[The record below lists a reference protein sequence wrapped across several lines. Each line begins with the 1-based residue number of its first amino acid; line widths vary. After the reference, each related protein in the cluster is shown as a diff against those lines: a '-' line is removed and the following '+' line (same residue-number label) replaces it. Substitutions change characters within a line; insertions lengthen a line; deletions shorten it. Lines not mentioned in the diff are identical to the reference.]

1 MAKIILPAKL
11 ENLGKLLD
19 FVRANAAKSGLV
31 KKDVTQ
37 VQVAAEEG
45 IINIIN
51 YAYPDSD
58 GEVSVICEDTS
69 DKFAIIIEDQGIPFD
84 PLSLPE
90 PDVDL
95 PIEDRTIGGLGIFMI
110 KNIMDNVI
118 YERKEDWNIFTLI
131 KNKY

>member
-1 MAKIILPAKL
+1 MAKIILPAKM

-19 FVRANAAKSGLV
+19 FVRENATKSGLT
-31 KKDVTQ
+31 KKDATQ
-37 VQVAAEEG
+37 IIVAAEEG

-51 YAYPDSD
+51 YAYPGGD
-58 GEVSVICEDTS
+58 GEVSVICEDTG
-69 DKFAIIIEDQGIPFD
+69 DKFAIILEDQGIPFD

-90 PDVDL
+90 PDVEL

-118 YERKEDWNIFTLI
+118 YEREDDWNIFTLI
-131 KNKY
+131 KNK